1 MKIKLSGSDKVRGN
15 KSVIYLIERAYN
27 LNDLD
32 LTSDA
37 IKFTEK
43 KIKSGESQIHFNLFN
58 NWVFIQLI
66 DEKKKGDRLSEW
78 LRIEGFKLHK
88 SLVKEKIKTILLCD
102 KTGRNDLVLALTEGL
117 ALSNYQFIKYFKDK
131 KDKKFSLESISLSG
145 TSLGT
150 NEIEY
155 LQNQLEAVY
164 FARNLINEP
173 LSTLNATSL
182 ADEITKIGKT
192 GNFQVD
198 VFGKQKIESLKM
210 GGLLAVNKG
219 SVDPPTFSV
228 LEWKPGNSKN
238 KKPIVLVGKGVVYDT
253 GGLSLKPTKDSMDY
267 MKSDMGGAAVV
278 AGAILAIAKSKLPV
292 HVVGLIPA
300 TDNRPDGNAYVP
312 GDIVQMGNGLNV
324 EVLNTDAEGRMILA
338 EALHYAKNYG
348 PELVIDVATLTGA
361 AAVAIG
367 KYGMVGM
374 GNAGK
379 HVFNKLRESGEKVG
393 ERIVEF
399 PFWDEYNE
407 LIKSEVA
414 DLKNIGSRDGGAIT
428 AGKFLEHFTDYPY
441 IHLDIAG
448 VAFTHGEF
456 NYKGQGGTGFG
467 VRLLFDFIKNY
478 PWGK

>member
-1 MKIKLSGSDKVRGN
+1 MKIKLSRSDKLKEN
-15 KSVIYLIERAYN
+15 QSVIYLIERGHN

-37 IKFTEK
+37 IKFAEK

-58 NWVFIQLI
+58 NWVFIQVI
-66 DEKKKGDRLSEW
+66 DEKKKGDQLSEW
-78 LRIEGFKLHK
+78 LRVEGFKLHK
-88 SLVKEKIKTILLCD
+88 SLVKEKIKTILLYD
-102 KTGRNDLVLALTEGL
+102 KTGRNDLVIALTEGL
-117 ALSNYQFIKYFKDK
+117 TLSNYQFIKYFKDK

-182 ADEITKIGKT
+182 ADEITKIGKA

-312 GDIVQMGNGLNV
+312 GDIIQMGNGLNV

-338 EALHYAKNYG
+338 EALHYAKSYK

-367 KYGMVGM
+367 KYGIVGM

-379 HVFNKLRESGEKVG
+379 NVFNKLRESGEKVG

-407 LIKSEVA
+407 MLKSEVA
-414 DLKNIGSRDGGAIT
+414 DLKNIGGRDAGAIT

-467 VRLLFDFIKNY
+467 VRLLLDFIKSY

>member
-1 MKIKLSGSDKVRGN
+1 MKIKLSRSDKLKEN
-15 KSVIYLIERAYN
+15 QSVIYLIERGHN

-37 IKFTEK
+37 IKFAEK

-58 NWVFIQLI
+58 NWVFIQVI
-66 DEKKKGDRLSEW
+66 DEKKKGDQLSEW
-78 LRIEGFKLHK
+78 LRVEGFKLHK
-88 SLVKEKIKTILLCD
+88 SLVKEKIKTILLYD
-102 KTGRNDLVLALTEGL
+102 KTGRNDLVIALTEGL
-117 ALSNYQFIKYFKDK
+117 TLSNYQFIKYFKDK

-312 GDIVQMGNGLNV
+312 GDIIQMGNGLNV

-338 EALHYAKNYG
+338 EALHYAKSYK

-367 KYGMVGM
+367 KYGIVGM

-379 HVFNKLRESGEKVG
+379 NVFNKLRESGEKVG

-407 LIKSEVA
+407 MLKSEVA
-414 DLKNIGSRDGGAIT
+414 DLKNIGGRDAGAIT

-467 VRLLFDFIKNY
+467 VRLLLDFIKSY

>member
-1 MKIKLSGSDKVRGN
+1 MKIKLSRSDKLREN
-15 KSVIYLIERAYN
+15 QSVIYLIERGYN

-37 IKFTEK
+37 IKFAEK
-43 KIKSGESQIHFNLFN
+43 KIKSDESQIHFNLFN
-58 NWVFIQLI
+58 NWVFIQVI
-66 DEKKKGDRLSEW
+66 DEKKKGDQLSEW
-78 LRIEGFKLHK
+78 LRVEGFKLHI
-88 SLVKEKIKTILLCD
+88 SLVKEKIKTVLLYD
-102 KTGRNDLVLALTEGL
+102 KTGRNDLVIALTEGL

-131 KDKKFSLESISLSG
+131 KDKKFSLESILLSG
-145 TSLGT
+145 TGLGS

-312 GDIVQMGNGLNV
+312 GDIIQMGNGLNV

-338 EALHYAKNYG
+338 EALHYAKSYK

-367 KYGMVGM
+367 KYGIVGM

-379 HVFNKLRESGEKVG
+379 NVFNKLRKSGDKVG

-407 LIKSEVA
+407 LLKSEVA
-414 DLKNIGSRDGGAIT
+414 DLKNIGGRDAGAIT

-467 VRLLFDFIKNY
+467 VRLLWDFIKSY

>member
-1 MKIKLSGSDKVRGN
+1 MKIKLSRSDKLREN
-15 KSVIYLIERAYN
+15 QSVIYLIERGYN

-37 IKFTEK
+37 IKFAEK
-43 KIKSGESQIHFNLFN
+43 KIKSDESQIHFNLFN
-58 NWVFIQLI
+58 NWVFIQVI
-66 DEKKKGDRLSEW
+66 DEKKKGDQLSEW
-78 LRIEGFKLHK
+78 LRVEGFKLHK
-88 SLVKEKIKTILLCD
+88 SLVKEKIKTVLLYD
-102 KTGRNDLVLALTEGL
+102 KTGRNDLVIALTEGL

-131 KDKKFSLESISLSG
+131 KDKKFSLESILLSG
-145 TSLGT
+145 TGLGS

-312 GDIVQMGNGLNV
+312 GDIIQMGNGLNV

-338 EALHYAKNYG
+338 EALHYAKSYK

-367 KYGMVGM
+367 KYGIVGM

-379 HVFNKLRESGEKVG
+379 NVFNKLRKSGDKVG

-407 LIKSEVA
+407 LLKSEVA
-414 DLKNIGSRDGGAIT
+414 DLKNIGGRDAGAIT

-467 VRLLFDFIKNY
+467 VRLLLDFIESY

>member
-1 MKIKLSGSDKVRGN
+1 MKIKLSRSDKLREN
-15 KSVIYLIERAYN
+15 QSVIYLIERGYN

-37 IKFTEK
+37 IKFAEK
-43 KIKSGESQIHFNLFN
+43 KIKSDESQIHFNLFN
-58 NWVFIQLI
+58 NWVFIQVI
-66 DEKKKGDRLSEW
+66 DEKKKGDQLSEW
-78 LRIEGFKLHK
+78 LRVEGFKLHK
-88 SLVKEKIKTILLCD
+88 SLVKEKIKTVLLYD
-102 KTGRNDLVLALTEGL
+102 KTGRNDLVIALTEGL

-131 KDKKFSLESISLSG
+131 KDKKFSLESILLSG
-145 TSLGT
+145 TGLGS

-300 TDNRPDGNAYVP
+300 MDNRPDGNAYVP
-312 GDIVQMGNGLNV
+312 GDIIQMGNGLNV

-338 EALHYAKNYG
+338 EALHYAKSYK

-367 KYGMVGM
+367 KYGIVGM

-379 HVFNKLRESGEKVG
+379 NVFNKLRKSGDKVG

-407 LIKSEVA
+407 LLKSEVA
-414 DLKNIGSRDGGAIT
+414 DLKNIGGRDAGAIT

-467 VRLLFDFIKNY
+467 VRLLLDFIESY